1 MLRRVKLWAAIGLAA
16 TSASWAA
23 AYQKEGSAP
32 AVKAAATAAPAV
44 KAPAPAAPSTA
55 PAAAP
60 AAPAATATLAP
71 AATNPVPR
79 DAKWM
84 VRHEK
89 FNEQAKKGGVDVVFI
104 GDSITQ
110 GWEGAGKEVW
120 AKRYAPRK
128 ALNLGIGGDRT
139 QHVIWRLQNG
149 NLEGIAPKAAVIMI
163 GTNNSGSDSAED
175 IAAGVTAVVETL
187 RKKQPQVKVLLLAVF
202 PRGDKPDGNRARLL
216 EKLEKVNTS
225 IATLADGKNVVYL
238 DIGPKFLAAD
248 GTLPKDVMPD
258 FLHLSPKGYEIWG
271 DAIEDELKKL
281 LGE

>member
-1 MLRRVKLWAAIGLAA
+1 MLRRVKMWAAIGLAA
-16 TSASWAA
+16 TSASWAVA
-23 AYQKEGSAP
+23 FQKEGAAP
-32 AVKAAATAAPAV
+32 AVKAAV
-44 KAPAPAAPSTA
+44 
-55 PAAAP
+55 AP
-60 AAPAATATLAP
+60 AAPATAAPSTTAPAAPAKPATATLGP
-71 AATNPVPR
+71 AATTPVPR
-79 DAKWM
+79 DEKWK
-84 VRHEK
+84 VRHDK
-89 FNEQAKKGGVDVVFI
+89 FNEQAKKGGYDLLFI

-175 IAAGVTAVVETL
+175 IAAGVAAVVKTL
-187 RKKQPQVKVLLLAVF
+187 RDKQPQVKVLLLAVF
-202 PRGDKPDGNRARLL
+202 PRGDKPDGNRKRLL
-216 EKLEKVNTS
+216 EKLEKVNTT
-225 IATLADGKNVVYL
+225 IAKLSDGKNVFFL
-238 DIGPKFLAAD
+238 DIGPKFLATD
-248 GTLPKDVMPD
+248 GSIPKEIMPD